1 MSAIDELRTTFLFEG
16 LSDAQL
22 AWVAERGEIVV
33 YDEAAQVFREGDPAD
48 YFWILLSGGLRLT
61 RTVGR
66 EVITVIETTQR
77 GVYAGAVRAF
87 IPGVQ
92 EAGYLH
98 GLATLA
104 PSRLFRL
111 PAPAFATLMR
121 DWFPMAAHL
130 LEGLY
135 LGIRSI
141 EGAAR
146 EREKLAA
153 LGSLSAGLAHEL
165 NNPAAAAMR
174 AAGQLRE
181 RVAAMRHKLAL
192 LAEGDLDPEVLRRLV
207 RLQEDAADRAR
218 KAPQL
223 SVVEEADRE
232 DELSDWL
239 ADHGVGS
246 SWELAP
252 VFVAAGIGAAWAD
265 EVARQTT
272 PETLE
277 GALRWLAYTL
287 ETEALVG
294 EIENAASRISTLV
307 GAVKQYSSMD
317 RAPFQDVD
325 LHDGLDSTL
334 VMLGH
339 KLGRVRVVKEYAP
352 GLPRV
357 PAYGG
362 ELNQVWTNLIDNAV
376 DAMGGEG
383 TLVIRTAVA
392 SGSVLVEV
400 IDDGAGISPEA
411 QPRVFDAFFTTKP
424 VGAGSGL
431 GLEISKRIVETRHHG
446 TLTFTSEPGRT
457 SFVARLPLRA
467 AAP

>member
-1 MSAIDELRTTFLFEG
+1 MSVVDELRTTFLFEK

-22 AWVAERGEIVV
+22 AWVAQHGQIAV
-33 YDEAAQVFREGDPAD
+33 YDEAAQVFSEGDPAD
-48 YFWILLSGGLRLT
+48 HFWILLDGGVRLT

-66 EVITVIETTQR
+66 EVVTVVETSQR

-92 EAGYLH
+92 EAGYAQ
-98 GLATLA
+98 GLVTLQ
-104 PSRLFRL
+104 PSRFFRL
-111 PAPAFATLMR
+111 PAPAFAILMR
-121 DWFPMAAHL
+121 EWFPMATHL

-135 LGIRSI
+135 LGIRSM
-141 EGAAR
+141 EATVR

-192 LAEGDLDPEVLRRLV
+192 LAEGDLDPNLLRELV

-223 SVVEEADRE
+223 SAVQEADRE
-232 DELSDWL
+232 DEVIEWL
-239 ADHGVGS
+239 DDHGVTS
-246 SWELAP
+246 SWELAA
-252 VFVAAGIGAAWAD
+252 VFVAAGIDTAWTD
-265 EVARQTT
+265 KVAEQTT
-272 PETLE
+272 PQTLE

-294 EIENAASRISTLV
+294 EIEDATSRISTLV

-334 VMLGH
+334 VMLAH
-339 KLGRVRVVKEYAP
+339 KLGRVRIVKQYAP
-352 GLPRV
+352 DLPRV

-376 DAMGGEG
+376 DAMGGQG
-383 TLVIRTAVA
+383 TLSIRTAVVD
-392 SGSVLVEV
+392 GGVLVEV
-400 IDDGAGISPEA
+400 VDDGPGIPPEV

-424 VGAGSGL
+424 VGAGNGL

-457 SFVARLPLRA
+457 SFMVRLPLRV
-467 AAP
+467 AP